1 MKNHYIQIKITLVL
15 IILILLLTHKNF
27 FPSDFCKKKSN
38 STWHK
43 NIEMNR
49 DITTLGMIWMSISAW
64 KKWMRMRGS
73 CDICEGINEDC
84 QGCNRELCA
93 YKKEIGVKLIHT
105 SHPCTSSRCL
115 ILDANILLPYVYE
128 KESYMCHDTI
138 SKEWKVHN
146 KTAAQNSTA
155 IILICCFSLV
165 VKFSVFCGRGVG
177 KDERCCNDD
186 YLYTIR
192 IQLC

>member
-15 IILILLLTHKNF
+15 IILILLLTHKNC

-49 DITTLGMIWMSISAW
+49 DITALGIWFEWAFRDG
-64 KKWMRMRGS
+64 KKWIRMRGS
-73 CDICEGINEDC
+73 CDICEKINEDC

-115 ILDANILLPYVYE
+115 ILCYIR

-146 KTAAQNSTA
+146 KTAAQNSTR
-155 IILICCFSLV
+155 IILICCFS
-165 VKFSVFCGRGVG
+165 
-177 KDERCCNDD
+177 
-186 YLYTIR
+186 
-192 IQLC
+192 QL